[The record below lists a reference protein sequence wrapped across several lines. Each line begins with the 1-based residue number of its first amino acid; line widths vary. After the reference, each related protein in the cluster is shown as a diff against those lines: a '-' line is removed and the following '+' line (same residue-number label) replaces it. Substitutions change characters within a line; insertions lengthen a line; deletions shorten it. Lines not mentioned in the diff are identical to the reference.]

1 MGCTCCK
8 ARTLPL
14 PLQKPGTSVLP
25 PLQMGTLAAPDVVL
39 LGLQADAK
47 LRAATVKALEEATAK
62 LHKRVHDFT
71 LSTSSLKSEIQTS
84 KKDLDGVKSRLMQHR
99 AKLKACE
106 EVRGPEVAVERV
118 REEYVEM
125 NRGQIS
131 SDLMELDSVDTDRN
145 QFIQKIANPKEE
157 EQTLEKDSKS
167 LLKDW
172 TEAMKDVKRL
182 VQSIMQLQGD
192 MSTQLALA
200 NRSSTI
206 VGQSVDI
213 LKEEKLEDEAKLL
226 ESSTLRL
233 VESGQ
238 RHTQLI
244 QEDKEKIRLGKE
256 MQAVLDYIG
265 TQSSAIR
272 KELEALL
279 LHNVPE
285 VTILEEFVP
294 FQATLAEAQE
304 ASVEEVEEMQGE
316 VQYEEEVMVAAQPD
330 EDAASWHSSE
340 PADLQDSFPQA
351 LSAYEAFD
359 LFDAAIAS
367 SDGSLLPTD
376 CLQTYLANKD
386 YEEGMYKHWLA
397 AVNQY
402 ATEELPYARLILT
415 ILQETKDPIPTAVAA
430 LFPGVIKA
438 CNGLVKAV
446 EIDTLAETL
455 DAQEITVSEEVDK
468 MLHTGGFIYW
478 VDCLDLIYATFTPE
492 IGTSVLKSLK
502 PASMSLP
509 DYITF
514 QICHK
519 MHKQQTDSMKIFTL
533 LDQDHSGKL
542 NSDEFSKGLRDL
554 LSLWIEEEDIT
565 STFRS
570 LYNRWSG
577 LVSKIQFSKQVNF
590 EEYIRKTKKEMAYL
604 PKYSL
609 LMAILKAGESITQ
622 SAIQHLK
629 QCFGPEE
636 ESKSLSDEEVSATL
650 RLAGTVGKSS
660 DSHSQLQ
667 AWKSHLSLH
676 YGSPSA
682 AISFPAAQNTL
693 LAVLCS

>member
-1 MGCTCCK
+1 MGCTCCCK
-8 ARTLPL
+8 AHTPPL
-14 PLQKPGTSVLP
+14 SLQKPGTSVLP

-47 LRAATVKALEEATAK
+47 QRAATVKALEEATAE
-62 LHKRVHDFT
+62 LHKQVHDFT
-71 LSTSSLKSEIQTS
+71 LSTNSLKSEIQTS

-125 NRGQIS
+125 HRGQIN
-131 SDLMELDSVDTDRN
+131 SDLIELDSVDTDRN
-145 QFIQKIANPKEE
+145 QFIQKIVNPKEE
-157 EQTLEKDSKS
+157 EKTLEKESKS

-172 TEAMKDVKRL
+172 AEAMKDVKRL
-182 VQSIMQLQGD
+182 VQSILQLQGD
-192 MSTQLALA
+192 MTTQLAHST
-200 NRSSTI
+200 RSSTT
-206 VGQSVDI
+206 VGLGVDT
-213 LKEEKLEDEAKLL
+213 LKEEQLDNEAKLL

-244 QEDKEKIRLGKE
+244 QEDKGKIRLGKE
-256 MQAVLDYIG
+256 MTAVLDYIG
-265 TQSSAIR
+265 TQSAVLR
-272 KELEALL
+272 KELESLL

-285 VTILEEFVP
+285 VTILEEFIP
-294 FQATLAEAQE
+294 FPETSLPEEQE
-304 ASVEEVEEMQGE
+304 AVIEEVEEMQAD

-330 EDAASWHSSE
+330 EDAASWHSSNS
-340 PADLQDSFPQA
+340 ADRHDSFPQA

-359 LFDAAIAS
+359 LFNAAITYS
-367 SDGSLLPTD
+367 ENGHLPKD
-376 CLQTYLANKD
+376 CLKTYLAGKD
-386 YEEGMYKHWLA
+386 YEEGMYEHWLA
-397 AVNQY
+397 AINQY
-402 ATEELPYARLILT
+402 AGEELPYAGLILT
-415 ILQETKDPIPTAVAA
+415 ILQEKQDPVPTAVAA

-438 CNGLVKAV
+438 CNQLVKAV
-446 EIDTLAETL
+446 EIDTLAETS
-455 DAQEITVSEEVDK
+455 DAQEITVSEEVDR
-468 MLHTGGFIYW
+468 MLHTGGLIYW

-492 IGTSVLKSLK
+492 IGTFVLKSLK

-519 MHKQQTDSMKIFTL
+519 MHKQQTDGMQIFTL
-533 LDQDHSGKL
+533 LDQDRSGKL

-554 LSLWIEEEDIT
+554 LSLWMEPEDIT

-604 PKYSL
+604 PKYRL
-609 LMAILKAGESITQ
+609 LMAVLEAGESITQ
-622 SAIQHLK
+622 SAIQHLN
-629 QCFGPEE
+629 QYFGPAED
-636 ESKSLSDEEVSATL
+636 SKSLSDEQILATF
-650 RLAGTVGKSS
+650 RIAGTVTKPS
-660 DSHSQLQ
+660 DPNSQLQ
-667 AWKSHLSLH
+667 AWKSHLPL
-676 YGSPSA
+676 PSA
-682 AISFPAAQNTL
+682 AVPFPVAKSTL